1 MSSRLWNIVR
11 KHLIIIKA
19 EVIFIFQLINN
30 QKEDDKDKII

>member
-1 MSSRLWNIVR
+1 MSSRLRNTVR

-19 EVIFIFQLINN
+19 EVIFIFHLINN